1 MALEPGV
8 SRRAFLAALGAIGA
22 ASAKA
27 QNAAQ
32 PFALPDLPG
41 PLRPLGGL
49 VIDAAALGGG
59 GFSGVHLAPDLTL
72 TMISDR
78 GNWAEARLLLDGL
91 TPVGL
96 TPLRHG
102 PLRDEAGRP
111 LPRGFAADAEALARR
126 PDGTWLVAFERRHRI
141 RAYRRLDGP
150 GLYVAAPPGLEAAP
164 ANGGLESLAVLQDG
178 QVFAIAETFAPPERP
193 DLRHAWLG
201 QPGAWMPLYWQASAG
216 FHPTDAAILPNGSA
230 LVLER
235 RFSLLGGFAARLLL
249 TPPQALRSARKGA
262 VLSGKTILTL
272 VDASLPAENWEGIAV
287 TRFADETLVLLI
299 SDNNESA
306 LQRSLLLLFAYPSA
320 NHTNLN
326 PQTPRYA
333 TQNRNSGSVVKQ
345 RQQFG
350 SAQNGGRESTTRRG
364 S

>member
-8 SRRAFLAALGAIGA
+8 SRRAFLATLGAIGA

-32 PFALPDLPG
+32 PFTLPDLPG

-49 VIDAAALGGG
+49 VLAPDMLGGG

-78 GNWAEARLLLDGL
+78 GHWAEARLLLDGL
-91 TPVGL
+91 TPMGL
-96 TPLRHG
+96 HPLRHV

-111 LPRGFAADAEALARR
+111 LPRGFAADAEALVRR

-164 ANGGLESLAVLQDG
+164 SNGGLESLAVLPDG
-178 QVFAIAETFAPPERP
+178 RLFAIAETFSPPERP

-201 QPGAWMPLYWQASAG
+201 QPGAWMPLYWQPNAG
-216 FHPTDAAILPNGSA
+216 FHPTDAAILPDGSA

-235 RFSLLGGFAARLLL
+235 RFSLLGGFAAKLIR
-249 TPPQALRSARKGA
+249 TAPDAFRTAREGA
-262 VLSGKTILTL
+262 VLRGEVILTL
-272 VDASLPAENWEGIAV
+272 NDAPLPAENWEGIAV
-287 TRFADETLVLLI
+287 TRYGDETLVALI
-299 SDNNESA
+299 SDDNESV
-306 LQRSLLLLFAYPSA
+306 LQRSLLLLFALRA
-320 NHTNLN
+320 
-326 PQTPRYA
+326 
-333 TQNRNSGSVVKQ
+333 
-345 RQQFG
+345 
-350 SAQNGGRESTTRRG
+350 
-364 S
+364 

>member
-8 SRRAFLAALGAIGA
+8 SRRAFLATLGAIGA

-32 PFALPDLPG
+32 PFTLPDLPG

-49 VIDAAALGGG
+49 VLAPDMLGGG

-78 GNWAEARLLLDGL
+78 GHWAEARLLLDGL
-91 TPVGL
+91 TPMGL
-96 TPLRHG
+96 HPLRHV

-111 LPRGFAADAEALARR
+111 LPRGFAADAEALVRR

-164 ANGGLESLAVLQDG
+164 SNGGLESLAVLPDG
-178 QVFAIAETFAPPERP
+178 RLFAIAETFSPPERP

-201 QPGAWMPLYWQASAG
+201 QPGAWMPLYWQPNAG
-216 FHPTDAAILPNGSA
+216 FHPTDAAILPDGSA

-235 RFSLLGGFAARLLL
+235 RFSLLGGFAAKLIR
-249 TPPQALRSARKGA
+249 TAPDAFRTAREGA
-262 VLSGKTILTL
+262 VLRGEVILTL
-272 VDASLPAENWEGIAV
+272 NDAPLPAENWEGIAV
-287 TRFADETLVLLI
+287 TRYGDETLVALI
-299 SDNNESA
+299 SDDNESV
-306 LQRSLLLLFAYPSA
+306 LQRNLLLLFA
-320 NHTNLN
+320 L
-326 PQTPRYA
+326 
-333 TQNRNSGSVVKQ
+333 
-345 RQQFG
+345 
-350 SAQNGGRESTTRRG
+350 RG
-364 S
+364 